1 MMQFNLPVCGE
12 VLFIVCSFAFPIL
25 RSYNIIKGG
34 IGMQI
39 VVLDGYCVNPGDV
52 DWTPLKALGTL
63 SVYDRTHPDMISQRL
78 RGAEAVF
85 VNKVK
90 LNREILQGARQL
102 KFIGVLATGY
112 DVIDV
117 AAAKER
123 GIVVCNVPA
132 YSTEAVAQHTIAL
145 LLALCQHVEY
155 HSSLVKQGA
164 WSAQPDFAWW
174 EIAPVLLCGKTI
186 GIIGCGRIGTRVARI
201 AEALG
206 MRVLGY
212 SPSEK
217 QGFPGSF
224 VPMETLLAESD
235 VISLHC
241 PAKADTVGLIRSD
254 TIAKMKD
261 GAILLN
267 TARGSL
273 VSENDVRDA
282 LVSGKLSGFG
292 TDVVSEEPIKLRNP
306 LLTAPNCM
314 ITSHYAWSP
323 KPMRQNLIDVS
334 AENLRCYVYGYPQ
347 NVVN

>member
-1 MMQFNLPVCGE
+1 
-12 VLFIVCSFAFPIL
+12 
-25 RSYNIIKGG
+25 
-34 IGMQI
+34 MQI

-52 DWTPLKALGTL
+52 DWSPIKALGTL
-63 SVYDRTHPDMISQRL
+63 SVYDRTHPDMVAQRL
-78 RGAEAVF
+78 RGADAVF

-90 LNREILQGARQL
+90 LNREILQNARQL

-117 AAAKER
+117 EAAKER

-145 LLALCQHVEY
+145 LLAICQHVEY
-155 HSSLVKQGA
+155 HASLVRQGA
-164 WSAQPDFAWW
+164 WTAQPDFSWW
-174 EIAPVLLCGKTI
+174 EIAPVLLYGKTI

-212 SPSEK
+212 SPHEK
-217 QGFPGSF
+217 QGFPGTF
-224 VPMETLLAESD
+224 VPLDVLLKESD
-235 VISLHC
+235 VVSLHC
-241 PAKADTVGLIRSD
+241 PSKADTVGLIRSD
-254 TIAKMKD
+254 TIAGMKD
-261 GAILLN
+261 GAILIN

-273 VSENDVRDA
+273 ISESDVRDA
-282 LVSGKLSGFG
+282 LVSGKLAAYG
-292 TDVVSEEPIKLRNP
+292 TDVASEEPIRLRNP
-306 LLTAPNCM
+306 LLTAPNCL

-334 AENLRCYVYGYPQ
+334 AKNLRSFLYGYPQ
-347 NVVN
+347 NVVS